1 MNKIISIIFIF
12 IVLAGCSSAQKA
24 SEVNAVRVSVA
35 PYLQMDCKALATEQN
50 SLLTEARS
58 LGAQVDSEYNEDKGA
73 ELVAWILFAPAAFF
87 IDGNPE
93 SAGQLA
99 SIKGQLEAVQEA
111 QKINDCVR

>member
-12 IVLAGCSSAQKA
+12 IVVAGCSSAQKA

-73 ELVAWILFAPAAFF
+73 ELVAWILFAPAAFWL
-87 IDGNPE
+87 DGNAE
-93 SAGQLA
+93 NAGKLA
-99 SIKGQLEAVQEA
+99 AVKGQLEAVQDA
-111 QKINDCVR
+111 MKVNKCID

>member
-1 MNKIISIIFIF
+1 MKKIISMIFIF
-12 IVLAGCSSAQKA
+12 VVLAGCSSAQKA

-35 PYLQMDCKALATEQN
+35 PYLQMNCKALATEQN
-50 SLLTEARS
+50 SLLTEART

-73 ELVAWILFAPAAFF
+73 ELVAWILFAPAAFL
-87 IDGNPE
+87 IDGNAE

-111 QKINDCVR
+111 QKINECVM